1 MLHAIASRLHLLLFI
16 KLPQVRGKDSASVTL
31 FFLGHALSKCTSN
44 AGVKCAASVYPVNE
58 RKSGVKQTEQFE
70 EYLKNKICENQY
82 VILKIAKKWLYSL
95 FLNSAR
101 YLLVSQ
107 SYTTFCS
114 SFCFFKFYFCY
125 PFEQTNGDAVLWRQ
139 QTLS

>member
-1 MLHAIASRLHLLLFI
+1 MLHAIASRLYLLLFI

-31 FFLGHALSKCTSN
+31 FFLGHVLSKCTSN

-70 EYLKNKICENQY
+70 ECLKNKICENHKRY
-82 VILKIAKKWLYSL
+82 SKNWLYSL